1 MDKAIYL
8 AMASGQNIMSAQAV
22 HANNLANANTSGFQ
36 SDFEQARSL
45 TVDHAA
51 GLTARAY
58 AITEQAGTNF
68 SRGALIETGRDLD
81 IAIEGEGWIAVQG
94 KDGKEAF
101 TRAGSLQVSPF
112 GQLVTGNGLPV
123 LGNGGPIAIQPFD
136 TITLGKDGTIT
147 IQPEGQGAEVLAV
160 VDRIKLVSPD
170 YKELSKGLDGLIR
183 RNDGQEQEFDPSIRL
198 RAGFVESS
206 NVDTVNELTQI
217 MALSR
222 QFEINIKMM
231 KTIEENASAAS
242 SVLRTA

>member
-1 MDKAIYL
+1 M
-8 AMASGQNIMSAQAV
+8 
-22 HANNLANANTSGFQ
+22 
-36 SDFEQARSL
+36 
-45 TVDHAA
+45 
-51 GLTARAY
+51 
-58 AITEQAGTNF
+58 
-68 SRGALIETGRDLD
+68 
-81 IAIEGEGWIAVQG
+81 
-94 KDGKEAF
+94 
-101 TRAGSLQVSPF
+101 SPF